1 MKFVWEIGAL
11 SILDLESKLPI
22 VASLVNG
29 LAETNLAF
37 LNRKGLAGFEL
48 YKSSVRY
55 EMMPS
60 TWRDIPTCL
69 MEGTADCKSLV
80 AWRLAELR
88 LKGEYAAVAHFVVQR
103 RKNNHAIFHVQVKRA
118 SGAIEDP
125 SKRCGMKS
133 SDFGVW

>member
-22 VASLVNG
+22 VASLVDG
-29 LAETNLAF
+29 LAEANLVF
-37 LNRKGLAGFEL
+37 LNRKGLNGFEL
-48 YKSSVRY
+48 YKSGVKY
-55 EMMPS
+55 QVMPS

-88 LKGEYAAVAHFVVQR
+88 LKGEFAAVAHLVVQR
-103 RKNNHAIFHVQVKRA
+103 RKKHAVFHVQIKRA

-125 SKRCGMKS
+125 SERCGMKS
-133 SDFGVW
+133 GDFGVW